1 MNKNFKKLLTYLSCA
16 TLVGT
21 SLSTTANAAAIDVA
35 DTAIVTSSTG
45 SISGATITFTSATDA
60 GPNNTFVA
68 TLDAATA
75 FSVTSMTDED
85 GEHDPVITVDEG
97 IVTVTGNIAGVSAS
111 ATDVFKFDIKNDGGM
126 IVGGS
131 VTVGNS
137 DKTIT
142 MEIENGGTLEFNGT
156 SAQAIAGAI
165 ASDSNNG
172 GAITLSGAGKK
183 TFAGVVGGGG
193 TGELATLAVSATTE
207 AEFNATL
214 DAIAVTVASTGTL
227 QIDAASNADTI
238 TNSGTLKV
246 NHTLDDIAA
255 NGLTSIV
262 MHTTGSVLSMNSA
275 AGVDHDIVVTATT
288 DGFGTINVIDTSG
301 GAAAAAQVL
310 SGGDIGTTAKRIGTL
325 NVGSSTANGALTT
338 INGDAIFVDNLNVVG
353 GDHASEDSII
363 ISVENI
369 TATDGITL
377 TAASLGDAE
386 LNFATAT
393 STVAG
398 TVDSGS
404 GTDGDGTT
412 LIDADIGVVFA
423 NNVGATTAIELME
436 IATSVQVDLDG
447 ATNAIESIVMTGGST
462 LEFDAAADQTYTGAI
477 TFTADDDGTIINS
490 NTDGELTI
498 TGAIGTATKAAT
510 EITLAD
516 GANTNFNN
524 AVFALTL
531 DIDTNGETTVF
542 EAAGN
547 EIGDTGG
554 NGGGLE
560 IVGGAVI
567 ELGTAIGHLS
577 TVFNTET
584 AATGVGGVVIDGDI
598 TIKPSANFTSGTITL
613 IDGDDNNLSTDDQGR
628 ILVQDTALT
637 DFTVTA
643 GAQDVTIAAAAK
655 SDTATASELSV
666 TNNMAKGLRQAIE
679 AVASDSSALAVLNN
693 SLVGINGKST
703 SDATAIAKQAAPQT
717 ELTAGSSVAAQS
729 VTGSV
734 QGVMSSRMASLR
746 SGDAYFGTGVA
757 AGGMSAQSGFI
768 QVFGST
774 AEQESTKVG
783 SGTQSGFDTETQGL
797 AIGFDGVTDDGM
809 TVGVSVATANTDVD
823 GLGTGKA
830 KNSIDTYSASIY
842 MDRATDTGYVEGSL
856 TYGINENST
865 SRVVNASGIDTRTLT
880 GSYDSQSVS
889 LSVSAGVPN
898 EVGAGYLTP
907 FGSFTASFMDVD
919 AYTEKSTV
927 ANDALRLKVAQDD
940 INSMIGTVGVKF
952 HGEMSNGGI
961 PMISLAINN
970 EFGDNTLNTNNTYQ
984 GGGTGFVTTT
994 AVEELSATLGLG
1006 YTYGTDASSIEFAYE
1021 ADANDDDYLSH
1032 YGSVKIVSKF

>member
-1 MNKNFKKLLTYLSCA
+1 
-16 TLVGT
+16 
-21 SLSTTANAAAIDVA
+21 
-35 DTAIVTSSTG
+35 
-45 SISGATITFTSATDA
+45 
-60 GPNNTFVA
+60 
-68 TLDAATA
+68 
-75 FSVTSMTDED
+75 
-85 GEHDPVITVDEG
+85 
-97 IVTVTGNIAGVSAS
+97 
-111 ATDVFKFDIKNDGGM
+111 
-126 IVGGS
+126 
-131 VTVGNS
+131 
-137 DKTIT
+137 

-165 ASDSNNG
+165 ASDGNNA
-172 GAITLSGAGKK
+172 GAVTLSGAGKK
-183 TFAGVVGGGG
+183 TFAAAVGGGG
-193 TGELATLAVSATTE
+193 TGELGTLAVSATTE
-207 AEFNATL
+207 AEFNGTL
-214 DAIAVTVASTGTL
+214 DAIAITVASTGTL
-227 QIDAASNADTI
+227 QIDGASNADTI

-246 NHTLDDIAA
+246 NNTLDDIAA

-262 MHTTGSVLSMNSA
+262 MHTTGSVLSFNHGSTL
-275 AGVDHDIVVTATT
+275 DHDIVVTATT
-288 DGFGTINVIDTSG
+288 DGFGTINVIDSAG
-301 GAAAAAQVL
+301 GAPAAQVL

-325 NVGSSTANGALTT
+325 NVGSSTAAGALTT
-338 INGDAIFVDNLNVVG
+338 IDGDAIFVDALNVVG
-353 GDHASEDSII
+353 GDATSEDSII
-363 ISVENI
+363 IAVENM

-377 TAASLGDAE
+377 TAASTGDAE
-386 LNFATAT
+386 LNFATTA
-393 STVAG
+393 STVTG

-404 GTDGDGTT
+404 GTDGAGTT

-423 NNVGATTAIELME
+423 NNVGATTAIESMT
-436 IATSVQVDLDG
+436 IANSVQVDLDG

-477 TFTADDDGTIINS
+477 TFAADDDGTIINA

-498 TGAIGTATKAAT
+498 TGAIGTATVAAT
-510 EITLAD
+510 EITLND
-516 GANTNFNN
+516 GANTNFNS

-542 EAAGN
+542 ETAGN

-554 NGGGLE
+554 NGGALQ
-560 IVGGAVI
+560 VVANSVI

-577 TVFNTET
+577 TVFDTSTVSADAN
-584 AATGVGGVVIDGDI
+584 GVLIAGDI

-613 IDGDDNNLSTDDQGR
+613 IDGDADNISTTEQAD

-907 FGSFTASFMDVD
+907 FGSFTASFMDID

-927 ANDALRLKVAQDD
+927 ADDALRLKVAQDD

-970 EFGDNTLNTNNTYQ
+970 EFGDNTINTNNTYQ

>member
-21 SLSTTANAAAIDVA
+21 SLTTSANAAAINVA
-35 DTAIVTSSTG
+35 DTAIVTSSTT
-45 SISGATITFTSATDA
+45 SIDGATITFTSATDA
-60 GPNNTFVA
+60 GNNNTFVA

-75 FSVTSMTDED
+75 FSVTSMTDQDE
-85 GEHDPVITVDEG
+85 EHDPVITVDEG

-111 ATDVFKFDIKNDGGM
+111 ETDVLKFDIKNDGGM
-126 IVGGS
+126 IVGGN
-131 VTVGNS
+131 VTVGNGS
-137 DKTIT
+137 KTIT

-165 ASDSNNG
+165 ASDGNNA
-172 GAITLSGAGKK
+172 GAVTLSGAGKK
-183 TFAGVVGGGG
+183 TFAAAVGGGG
-193 TGELATLAVSATTE
+193 TGELGTLAVSATTE
-207 AEFNATL
+207 AEFNGTL
-214 DAIAVTVASTGTL
+214 DAIAITVASTGTL
-227 QIDAASNADTI
+227 QIDGASNADTI

-246 NHTLDDIAA
+246 NNTLDDIAA

-262 MHTTGSVLSMNSA
+262 MHTTGSVLSFNHGSTL
-275 AGVDHDIVVTATT
+275 DHDIVVTATT
-288 DGFGTINVIDTSG
+288 DGFGTINVIDSAG
-301 GAAAAAQVL
+301 GAPAAQVL

-325 NVGSSTANGALTT
+325 NVGSSTAAGALTT
-338 INGDAIFVDNLNVVG
+338 IDGDAIFVDALNVVG
-353 GDHASEDSII
+353 GDATSEDSII
-363 ISVENI
+363 IAVENM

-377 TAASLGDAE
+377 TAASTGDAE
-386 LNFATAT
+386 LNFATTA
-393 STVAG
+393 STVTG

-404 GTDGDGTT
+404 GTDGAGTT

-423 NNVGATTAIELME
+423 NNVGATTAIESMT
-436 IATSVQVDLDG
+436 IANSVQVDLDG

-477 TFTADDDGTIINS
+477 TFAADDDGTIINA

-498 TGAIGTATKAAT
+498 TGAIGTATVAAT
-510 EITLAD
+510 EITLND
-516 GANTNFNN
+516 GANTNFNS

-542 EAAGN
+542 ETAGN

-554 NGGGLE
+554 NGGALQ
-560 IVGGAVI
+560 VVANSVI

-577 TVFNTET
+577 TVFDTSTVSADAN
-584 AATGVGGVVIDGDI
+584 GVLIAGDI

-613 IDGDDNNLSTDDQGR
+613 IDGDADNISTTEQAD

-907 FGSFTASFMDVD
+907 FGSFTASFMDID

-927 ANDALRLKVAQDD
+927 ADDALRLKVAQDD

-970 EFGDNTLNTNNTYQ
+970 EFGDNTINTNNTYQ